1 MAVSTR
7 PSAGLSMIPIR
18 VLVRTAPRPL
28 MEFVRRHS
36 PTAIEELVV
45 VGRHSGRDRSL
56 LLTLA
61 EDGPAWYVVHPIP
74 DRAGWVANM
83 RASGRATVVRL
94 DGTRIPVRA
103 TLLED
108 GPERDAAIDGVI
120 RAQRFPASPPYR
132 LARRGIHALGRCF
145 RLEPES

>member
-7 PSAGLSMIPIR
+7 PPAGPRMLPLRI
-18 VLVRTAPRPL
+18 LVRTAPRPV
-28 MEFVRRHS
+28 MEFVRRHT
-36 PTAIEELVV
+36 PTAIEEVVV

-61 EDGPAWYVVHPIP
+61 GDGPVWYVVHPIP
-74 DRAGWVANM
+74 ERAGWVANM
-83 RASGRATVVRL
+83 RAAGRATIVGKDR
-94 DGTRIPVRA
+94 TRIPVRA

-108 GPERDAAIDGVI
+108 GPERDAAIDAII

-132 LARRGIHALGRCF
+132 LARRDIHAIGRCF
-145 RLEPES
+145 RLDSER